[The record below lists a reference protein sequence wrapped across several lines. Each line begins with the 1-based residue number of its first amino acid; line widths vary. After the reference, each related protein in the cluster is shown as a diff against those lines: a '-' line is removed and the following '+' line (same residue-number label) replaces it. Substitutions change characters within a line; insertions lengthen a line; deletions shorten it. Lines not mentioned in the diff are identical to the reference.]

1 MISRRT
7 FFGLTGMGLLATRS
21 GWAAQAVPASL
32 DHILLGCN
40 DLQRGI
46 DFIERQ
52 TGVRAAF
59 GGVHPGRG
67 TQNALLSLG
76 KLHYLEIIA
85 PDPKQSEVTQFE
97 VIKQLTQPA
106 VIGWAA
112 HVKDIEA
119 LAKKLKAEGL
129 PVDGPSAG
137 SRARPDGK
145 MLRWKAMGIG
155 KERTGVVPFFIEWSA
170 DSTHPSTDAP
180 SGCTLTKFSAASPQ
194 PEALRKEYQQLGL
207 DIEVEKA
214 DKPQLRATIAGP
226 KGTLQLSG

>member
-7 FFGLTGMGLLATRS
+7 FFGVTGLSLLAARF
-21 GWAAQAVPASL
+21 GWSAEAVPASL

-40 DLQRGI
+40 DLQRGF
-46 DFIERQ
+46 DFVEQR
-52 TGVRAAF
+52 TGVRAVF

-85 PDPKQSEVTQFE
+85 PDPKQSDVTQFE
-97 VIKQLTQPA
+97 VIKTMQEPRL
-106 VIGWAA
+106 IGWAA
-112 HVKDIEA
+112 HVKDIDA

-145 MLRWKAMGIG
+145 MLKWKALGIG
-155 KERTGVVPFFIEWSA
+155 NERTGVVPFFIEWSA
-170 DSTHPSTDAP
+170 DSVHPSVDAP
-180 SGCTLTKFSAASPQ
+180 AGCTLTRFSSASPQ
-194 PEALRKEYQQLGL
+194 PEALRKKYQQLGL
-207 DIEVEKA
+207 DVEVGRA
-214 DKPQLRATIAGP
+214 DKPQLHATIAGP
-226 KGTLQLSG
+226 QGTLQLGS